1 MVSFHTT
8 CWTTARLPPPS
19 TADDFDRPVCEVEK
33 LAQVCGIDSSLSPR
47 LWNNLPLRLRD
58 YELIL
63 LKLPKMY
70 LVSG

>member
-33 LAQVCGIDSSLSPR
+33 LAQVCGIDSSLSLDR
-47 LWNNLPLRLRD
+47 
-58 YELIL
+58 
-63 LKLPKMY
+63 
-70 LVSG
+70 VSGTTYLSVYVIMNLSS